1 MNKKKEHLYIHGCNG
16 DVRLNE
22 RRLKYLILT
31 RPYIVQHHQL
41 LSQSLYRRKKT
52 AEKQNK
58 AKQSKNKLKQRK
70 KIPFACYLMQTSR
83 NHLFRRIEEQCKCI
97 ISER

>member
-1 MNKKKEHLYIHGCNG
+1 MAVTVR

-22 RRLKYLILT
+22 RRLKYLMLT

-41 LSQSLYRRKKT
+41 LSQSLRRKKK
-52 AEKQNK
+52 AEKQNR
-58 AKQSKNKLKQRK
+58 AKQTKNKLKQRK
-70 KIPFACYLMQTSR
+70 KKIPFACDLRQTNK
-83 NHLFRRIEEQCKCI
+83 NHLFRRIEEQCRCI

>member
-41 LSQSLYRRKKT
+41 LSQSLRRKK
-52 AEKQNK
+52 K
-58 AKQSKNKLKQRK
+58 AQKSKKKLKQRK
-70 KIPFACYLMQTSR
+70 KIPFACDLMQTSK

>member
-1 MNKKKEHLYIHGCNG
+1 MNQKKGHLHIHGCNG

-41 LSQSLYRRKKT
+41 LSQSLRRKKKSRKT
-52 AEKQNK
+52 KQN
-58 AKQSKNKLKQRK
+58 KNKLKQRK

>member
-1 MNKKKEHLYIHGCNG
+1 MNQKKEHLHIHGCNG

-41 LSQSLYRRKKT
+41 LSQSLRRKKKT
-52 AEKQNK
+52 EKQNK
-58 AKQSKNKLKQRK
+58 TKTN
-70 KIPFACYLMQTSR
+70 
-83 NHLFRRIEEQCKCI
+83 
-97 ISER
+97 